1 MSSLHRALFHTATK
15 PCPACGEPTFRHA
28 FTGATDEVCALLG
41 VRADAEV
48 CTCCRDRAEQELD
61 AAAAELALDDD
72 AAFQTVCD
80 ARRDGWIA
88 AMEADTAAQWASV
101 VRCGG
106 DVLDRAVS
114 L

>member
-41 VRADAEV
+41 VQPDAEV
-48 CTCCRDRAEQELD
+48 CTGCRDRAEQELD
-61 AAAAELALDDD
+61 AIEAELALDSDPD
-72 AAFQTVCD
+72 FVTVCD
-80 ARRDGWIA
+80 ARRDAWIDA
-88 AMEADTAAQWASV
+88 LESDTAAQWAAV

-106 DVLDRAVS
+106 DALDAAVS

>member
-28 FTGATDEVCALLG
+28 LTGATDEVCALLG

-48 CTCCRDRAEQELD
+48 CTGCADRAEREL
-61 AAAAELALDDD
+61 DD
-72 AAFQTVCD
+72 AADALELDSDPDFVTVCD

-88 AMEADTAAQWASV
+88 AMEAGTAAQWASV